1 MYGIKIVTRIQ
12 GKQQNLFHSKQ
23 FRKTLISFGGA
34 PAIWAKASGTKAA
47 RVKASGATVSNPKT
61 ARPVSCKHANH
72 VVIKSYKAIGSRSFV
87 SHERWILNK
96 SRSLATGLGV
106 ELKDIVV
113 HSNHI
118 HLLLRVS
125 RRRAFFAFLRAL
137 CGLIARKIT
146 SKERGL
152 AKNANEK
159 ASRDRR
165 NGSLEKFFAGRP
177 FSRIVSLGRK
187 SYKSIKEYFDLN
199 RLEKLGYSKEVSR
212 KRGLQRNV
220 NIVLAGG

>member
-1 MYGIKIVTRIQ
+1 MATR
-12 GKQQNLFHSKQ
+12 
-23 FRKTLISFGGA
+23 
-34 PAIWAKASGTKAA
+34 
-47 RVKASGATVSNPKT
+47 
-61 ARPVSCKHANH
+61 
-72 VVIKSYKAIGSRSFV
+72 
-87 SHERWILNK
+87 
-96 SRSLATGLGV
+96 LGV

-152 AKNANEK
+152 AKT
-159 ASRDRR
+159 SRQKES
-165 NGSLEKFFAGRP
+165 NTSKGNLEKFFAGRP
-177 FSRIVSLGRK
+177 FTRIVSLGRK

-212 KRGLQRNV
+212 KRGLLRNV
-220 NIVLAGG
+220 KIV

>member
-1 MYGIKIVTRIQ
+1 MYGTKIVTRI
-12 GKQQNLFHSKQ
+12 KNRQQNLFHSKQ
-23 FRKTLISFGGA
+23 FSKASMSFGGA
-34 PAIWAKASGTKAA
+34 PGVGAKAP
-47 RVKASGATVSNPKT
+47 GATASNPKT

-72 VVIKSYKAIGSRSFV
+72 VVLKSYKAIGSRSFI
-87 SHERWILNK
+87 SHERWILKK
-96 SRSLATGLGV
+96 SRSLATRLGV

-152 AKNANEK
+152 AKTARQKESNTSKGN
-159 ASRDRR
+159 
-165 NGSLEKFFAGRP
+165 LEKFFAGRP

-187 SYKSIKEYFDLN
+187 SYKSIKKYFDLN

-212 KRGLQRNV
+212 KRGLLRSV
-220 NIVLAGG
+220 MIVLGAGHSTLTTS